1 MVSTEEQLR
10 KIRLLSDVELY
21 DQAVKF
27 MRGFEQQKRRTI
39 PPTQLNGMVNI
50 TKAGSYRD
58 VLAFVK
64 HQQERAWPE
73 RSAFMKPFYLGLAGE
88 LRKIEQLA
96 AKTFR
101 SLSSEQGGKEGFQEL
116 LLLIV
121 REFIQHLAAENGYLE
136 GDKKR
141 RDREERER
149 NTTRD
154 RRNYERTN

>member
-1 MVSTEEQLR
+1 
-10 KIRLLSDVELY
+10 
-21 DQAVKF
+21 
-27 MRGFEQQKRRTI
+27 
-39 PPTQLNGMVNI
+39 
-50 TKAGSYRD
+50 
-58 VLAFVK
+58 
-64 HQQERAWPE
+64 
-73 RSAFMKPFYLGLAGE
+73 MKPFYLGLAGE